1 MAELK
6 KSIGVL
12 PLLALGVAGV
22 LGTSWIYTNSEFSGQ
37 YGAGGEI
44 FGLALSTVFAACIA
58 LAYAER

>member
-44 FGLALSTVFAACIA
+44 FGLAFSTVFAACIA